1 MTVGILIMN
10 FTKRTLQNALIV
22 LVSIATSDVYSDMSS
37 KRLYRYYNEKGIPT
51 LSDQVS
57 EEHIR
62 RGYDIVD
69 RNMQLIRHFPAFD
82 EAVYNKDKVKRDAAF
97 KQSQD
102 DAKILRLYSSARDA
116 ELARNRLTDTL
127 ETSIGYN
134 SLQLIRIKRLRADFV
149 GDAALSE
156 RKSQTPSAKLKE
168 QIADYDK
175 KIKDLQALM
184 DYQRAEQ
191 VKVKNEFVPIISRL
205 LELEKTQLPTA
216 STAPQKSAVD
226 VTAP

>member
-1 MTVGILIMN
+1 MN
-10 FTKRTLQNALIV
+10 FTKRTIQSTLIAIV
-22 LVSIATSDVYSDMSS
+22 LTATTNVYSDASS
-37 KRLYRYYNEKGIPT
+37 KRLYRYYNDKGIPT

-82 EAVYNKDKVKRDAAF
+82 EAVYSKDKAKRDAAF
-97 KQSQD
+97 KQSQE
-102 DAKILRLYSSARDA
+102 DARILRLYSSARDA
-116 ELARNRLTDTL
+116 ELARNRLSDTL

-156 RKSQTPSAKLKE
+156 RKSQTPTAKLKD

-191 VKVKNEFVPIISRL
+191 AKVRSEFVPIINRL
-205 LELEKTQLPTA
+205 LELEKA
-216 STAPQKSAVD
+216 SSTATTAAQQQSKLD
-226 VTAP
+226 VTPP

>member
-1 MTVGILIMN
+1 MN
-10 FTKRTLQNALIV
+10 FTKRTIQSTLIAIV
-22 LVSIATSDVYSDMSS
+22 LTATTNVYSDASS
-37 KRLYRYYNEKGIPT
+37 KRLYRYYNDKGIPT

-82 EAVYNKDKVKRDAAF
+82 EAVYAKDKAKRDAAF
-97 KQSQD
+97 KQSQE
-102 DAKILRLYSSARDA
+102 DARILRLYSSARDA
-116 ELARNRLTDTL
+116 ELARNRLSDTL

-156 RKSQTPSAKLKE
+156 RKSQTPTAKLKE

-191 VKVKNEFVPIISRL
+191 AKVRSEFVPIINRL
-205 LELEKTQLPTA
+205 LELEKA
-216 STAPQKSAVD
+216 SSTATTAAQQQSKFD
-226 VTAP
+226 VTPP

>member
-1 MTVGILIMN
+1 MN
-10 FTKRTLQNALIV
+10 FTKRTIQSTLIAIV
-22 LVSIATSDVYSDMSS
+22 LIATTNVYSDASS
-37 KRLYRYYNEKGIPT
+37 KRLYRYYNDKGIPT

-82 EAVYNKDKVKRDAAF
+82 EAVYSKDKAKRDAAF
-97 KQSQD
+97 KQSQE
-102 DAKILRLYSSARDA
+102 DARILRLYSSARDA
-116 ELARNRLTDTL
+116 ELARNRLSDTL

-156 RKSQTPSAKLKE
+156 RKSQTPTAKLKE

-191 VKVKNEFVPIISRL
+191 AKVRSEFVPIINRL
-205 LELEKTQLPTA
+205 LELEKA
-216 STAPQKSAVD
+216 SSTATTAAQQQSKFD
-226 VTAP
+226 VTPP

>member
-1 MTVGILIMN
+1 MN
-10 FTKRTLQNALIV
+10 FTKRTIQSTLIAIV
-22 LVSIATSDVYSDMSS
+22 LTATTNVYSDASS
-37 KRLYRYYNEKGIPT
+37 KRLYRYYNDKGIPT

-82 EAVYNKDKVKRDAAF
+82 EAVYSKDKAKRDAAF
-97 KQSQD
+97 KQSQE
-102 DAKILRLYSSARDA
+102 DARILRLYSSARDA
-116 ELARNRLTDTL
+116 ELARNRLSDTL

-156 RKSQTPSAKLKE
+156 RKSQTPTAKLKD

-191 VKVKNEFVPIISRL
+191 AKVRSEFVPIINRL
-205 LELEKTQLPTA
+205 LELEKA
-216 STAPQKSAVD
+216 SSTATTTAQQQSKLD
-226 VTAP
+226 VTPP